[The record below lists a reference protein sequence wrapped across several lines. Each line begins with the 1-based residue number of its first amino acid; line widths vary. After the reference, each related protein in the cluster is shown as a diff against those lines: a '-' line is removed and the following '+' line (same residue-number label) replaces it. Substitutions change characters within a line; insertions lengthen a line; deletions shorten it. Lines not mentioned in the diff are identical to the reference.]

1 MIQYRQEVKAM
12 NTMKLIIDDCIQIGG
27 LSINMMHNNKSGKP
41 FIVIEGDEGDLL
53 IMEVATYGEKSK
65 G

>member
-1 MIQYRQEVKAM
+1 M
-12 NTMKLIIDDCIQIGG
+12 NTTKLIIDDCIQIAG
-27 LSINMMHNNKSGKP
+27 LSINLMRDNKSGKL
-41 FIVIEGDEGDLL
+41 FIVIESDEGDLL

>member
-1 MIQYRQEVKAM
+1 M
-12 NTMKLIIDDCIQIGG
+12 NTMKLILDDVIRMDG
-27 LSINMMHNNKSGKP
+27 LEINLMHNNKSGKP

>member
-1 MIQYRQEVKAM
+1 M

-27 LSINMMHNNKSGKP
+27 LSINLMHNNKSGKP
-41 FIVIEGDEGDLL
+41 FIVIESDEGDLL
-53 IMEVATYGEKSK
+53 IMEVATYGEKNK